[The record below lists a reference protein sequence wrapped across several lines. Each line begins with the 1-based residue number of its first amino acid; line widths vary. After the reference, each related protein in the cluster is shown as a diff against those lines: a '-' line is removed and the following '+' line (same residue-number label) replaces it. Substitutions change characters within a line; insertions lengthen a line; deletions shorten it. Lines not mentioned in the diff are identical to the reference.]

1 MQMSFQLLNGA
12 ARLSRAGAAV
22 SLFMLGFVAE
32 LRADP
37 YASASAWSEG
47 TKSAARLIAAPA
59 PASGPYRAGV
69 EIRLD
74 VGAHTYWRTPGEAG
88 APPVFDFAGSENIKK
103 AVVLYPAP
111 SRVDEAGFD
120 LFGYRGDVIFPID
133 VELTDDSRPAVLALS
148 LDYAVCGEIC
158 LPVKAKT
165 ALTLPARPGA
175 GAAAPVESS
184 PEAASLEAA
193 RAKAP
198 LRLDAAQR
206 DAKFAIARDASAVQP
221 TWRVR
226 VKAGPE
232 TADANS
238 TDPDRAAADL
248 FVEFPEGWY
257 FESKKTDNPNEFLI
271 VEVEAPP
278 AQVAAAAAK
287 GVAEGGAKIPVTV
300 TVTLAQPRQSY
311 EFTVDL
317 GMFAERPSLAHA
329 AEPAL
334 ANAPAGEKQ

>member
-1 MQMSFQLLNGA
+1 
-12 ARLSRAGAAV
+12 
-22 SLFMLGFVAE
+22 
-32 LRADP
+32 
-37 YASASAWSEG
+37 
-47 TKSAARLIAAPA
+47 
-59 PASGPYRAGV
+59 V
-69 EIRLD
+69 EIRLEA
-74 VGAHTYWRTPGEAG
+74 GAHTYWRTPGEAG

-120 LFGYRGDVIFPID
+120 LFGYRGDVIFPVD

-165 ALTLPARPGA
+165 ALALPARPGD
-175 GAAAPVESS
+175 GAAAPSS

-206 DAKFAIARDASAVQP
+206 DAKFAIARDAGAVHP

-232 TADANS
+232 TAEANS
-238 TDPDRAAADL
+238 TDPVRAAADL

-257 FESKKTDNPNEFLI
+257 FESKKTDKPNEFLI
-271 VEVEAPP
+271 VEVEAPHP
-278 AQVAAAAAK
+278 QIAAAAAK
-287 GVAEGGAKIPVTV
+287 GVTEGGAKIPV

-311 EFTVDL
+311 EFTIDL
-317 GMFAERPSLAHA
+317 DTISERP
-329 AEPAL
+329 
-334 ANAPAGEKQ
+334 

>member
-1 MQMSFQLLNGA
+1 
-12 ARLSRAGAAV
+12 
-22 SLFMLGFVAE
+22 MLGFMAE

-59 PASGPYRAGV
+59 PASGAYRAGV

-74 VGAHTYWRTPGEAG
+74 PGAHTYWRTPGEAG

-120 LFGYRGDVIFPID
+120 LFGYRGDVIFPVD

-158 LPVKAKT
+158 LPVKAKA
-165 ALTLPARPGA
+165 ALALPARPGA
-175 GAAAPVESS
+175 GAAAAGSS

-198 LRLDAAQR
+198 LLLDAAQR
-206 DAKFAIARDASAVQP
+206 DAKFAIARDAGAVQP

-238 TDPDRAAADL
+238 TDPDGAAADL

-257 FESKKTDNPNEFLI
+257 FESKKTDDPNEFLI
-271 VEVEAPP
+271 VEVESPP
-278 AQVAAAAAK
+278 AQGAAATAK
-287 GVAEGGAKIPVTV
+287 GATEGGAKIPV

-317 GMFAERPSLAHA
+317 GMFAQRPSLAHA

>member
-1 MQMSFQLLNGA
+1 MSFQLLNGA
-12 ARLSRAGAAV
+12 ARLSRAGVAI

-37 YASASAWSEG
+37 YASANPYASAWSAG

-74 VGAHTYWRTPGEAG
+74 AGTHTYWRTPGEAG
-88 APPVFDFAGSENIKK
+88 VPPVFDFAGSENIKK

-120 LFGYRGDVIFPID
+120 LFGYRGDVIFPVD

-165 ALTLPARPGA
+165 ALTLPARPRD

-184 PEAASLEAA
+184 ES
-193 RAKAP
+193 
-198 LRLDAAQR
+198 
-206 DAKFAIARDASAVQP
+206 
-221 TWRVR
+221 
-226 VKAGPE
+226 AGPGASPGAVALLALKSVSRLPRGACIAE
-232 TADANS
+232 KPRRPILAD
-238 TDPDRAAADL
+238 
-248 FVEFPEGWY
+248 
-257 FESKKTDNPNEFLI
+257 
-271 VEVEAPP
+271 
-278 AQVAAAAAK
+278 
-287 GVAEGGAKIPVTV
+287 
-300 TVTLAQPRQSY
+300 
-311 EFTVDL
+311 
-317 GMFAERPSLAHA
+317 
-329 AEPAL
+329 
-334 ANAPAGEKQ
+334 